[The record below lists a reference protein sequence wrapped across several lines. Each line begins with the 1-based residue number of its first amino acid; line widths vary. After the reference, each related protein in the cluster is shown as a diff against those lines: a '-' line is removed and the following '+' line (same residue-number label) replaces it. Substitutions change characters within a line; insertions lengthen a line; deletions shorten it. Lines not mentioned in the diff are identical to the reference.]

1 MVIVTLDTESIGGA
15 LAGICT
21 AGIGIYGYLKSK
33 GYLAI
38 WKKKLTLNLEVVD
51 AAHNQNGHAL
61 TKLNM
66 SDDLVEYLQKLAPGV
81 DGTIDE
87 EQAIACLRDYIKW
100 NNRVIRTIPDM
111 KELKKE

>member
-1 MVIVTLDTESIGGA
+1 MTIITLDTDSIWGAIVALVSFVCGVYIWLESE
-15 LAGICT
+15 
-21 AGIGIYGYLKSK
+21 GYLS
-33 GYLAI
+33 I

-66 SDDLVEYLQKLAPGV
+66 SDELVTYLQTLAPSA

-87 EQAIACLRDYIKW
+87 EMAIACLRDYIKW
-100 NNRVIRTIPDM
+100 NNHIIRTIPNM
-111 KELKKE
+111 RELKKN